1 MNVLRSVAAVVL
13 LGVVAAGATT
23 DVRDQPAPEFS
34 GTWTLVSWTAELPDG
49 EVVHPFGEGAAGV
62 LVYGESGRMSVQI
75 MRADRPRFGAVD
87 PMAGSAREK
96 QAAYDGYLA
105 YWGTY
110 ETQREEGTVIHVL
123 QGSLFPDWVGTRQVR
138 EFEFEGDDRLTL
150 RTPPIASAVTD
161 GREAVHVLAWKR
173 VG

>member
-1 MNVLRSVAAVVL
+1 MKMPRVIAAAAL

-23 DVRDQPAPEFS
+23 DVEAQPAPEFS

-49 EVVHPFGEGAAGV
+49 EVVHPFGEGATGV
-62 LVYGESGRMSVQI
+62 LVYGESRGLSVQI
-75 MRADRPRFGAVD
+75 MRADRPRFGTVD

-110 ETQREEGTVIHVL
+110 ETRREDGTVIHLL

-150 RTPPIASAVTD
+150 RTPPIASAVTG
-161 GREAVHVLAWKR
+161 GREAVHVLVWMR